1 MPSDAV
7 GAIIGKQGATV
18 KQIKQTAHAKVD
30 VNKNEATNSQERMI
44 VIHGQ
49 QENCIQACRE
59 ILRIMYEDAKNKNK
73 SKCDEWRKQSRSNV
87 WFCFIAV
94 KLF

>member
-1 MPSDAV
+1 MCVCSIDS
-7 GAIIGKQGATV
+7 IG
-18 KQIKQTAHAKVD
+18 ICRVD
-30 VNKNEATNSQERMI
+30 VNKTESTHSQERII

-73 SKCDEWRKQSRSNV
+73 IK
-87 WFCFIAV
+87 
-94 KLF
+94 

>member
-1 MPSDAV
+1 
-7 GAIIGKQGATV
+7 
-18 KQIKQTAHAKVD
+18 
-30 VNKNEATNSQERMI
+30 MI

-73 SKCDEWRKQSRSNV
+73 SK
-87 WFCFIAV
+87 
-94 KLF
+94 

>member
-1 MPSDAV
+1 M
-7 GAIIGKQGATV
+7 
-18 KQIKQTAHAKVD
+18 
-30 VNKNEATNSQERMI
+30 NKNESINSQERMI

-73 SKCDEWRKQSRSNV
+73 PKYKFKKNNFS
-87 WFCFIAV
+87 I
-94 KLF
+94 